1 MPWNGYNF
9 EDSILLNEKIVK
21 EDIFTSIHIDEFEV
35 MARDTK
41 LGPEEITRDIP
52 NVSEEALKNLDEAG
66 IVYIGAE
73 VAAGDIL
80 VGKITPKGE
89 SPMTPEEKLLR
100 AIFGEKASDVRDTSL
115 RVPPGVQGTIVE
127 VRVFNRHGVDKDERA
142 QAIEREEIERLAK
155 DRDDEQAILDRN
167 VYARLA
173 EMLSAKV
180 AISGPKG
187 FKKDQ
192 TLSRD
197 MLDEYPR
204 SQWWVFAVADDA
216 LMGEIEAMRKQYDEA
231 KKGLESRFLDKVE
244 KLQRGDELS
253 PGVMKMVKVFVAVKR
268 KIQPGDKMA
277 GRHGNKGV
285 VSRILAQEDMPFLAD
300 GTPVDIVLN
309 PLGVPSRMNVGQI
322 LETHLGWA
330 CRNLG
335 KQVGDAINAY
345 QRSLEAGPLREK
357 LKDLYGTGAKIE
369 DIDRLDE
376 TELVE
381 VAQNLTR
388 GVPIATPVFDGAR
401 EPDIVVMLEKAG
413 LDASGQTLLYDG
425 RTGEVFDR
433 KVTVG
438 VIYMLKLHHLV
449 DDKIHARS
457 IGPYSLVTQQPLG
470 GKAQFGGQRFGEME
484 VWALEAYGAAY
495 TLQEMLTVKSDDV
508 AGRTKVYE
516 SIVRGDDTFES
527 GIPESFNVLVKEMR
541 SLGLNVELNMSA
553 PPAVDGELPPAE
565 AAE

>member
-1 MPWNGYNF
+1 
-9 EDSILLNEKIVK
+9 
-21 EDIFTSIHIDEFEV
+21 

-73 VAAGDIL
+73 VQAGDIL
-80 VGKITPKGE
+80 CGKITPKGE

-155 DRDDEQAILDRN
+155 DRDDELAILDRN
-167 VYARLA
+167 VYARLTTL
-173 EMLSAKV
+173 LSGKPG
-180 AISGPKG
+180 ISGPKS
-187 FKKDQ
+187 FKKE
-192 TLSRD
+192 TVLSKEVLAD
-197 MLDEYPR
+197 YPR
-204 SQWWVFAVADDA
+204 SQWWTFAVSDDA

-244 KLQRGDELS
+244 KLQRGDELP

-285 VSRILAQEDMPFLAD
+285 VSKIVPQEDMPFLED

-330 CRNLG
+330 CAGLG
-335 KQVGDAINAY
+335 RQVNEAVNAY
-345 QRSLEAGPLREK
+345 MKAGDLTPLRKK
-357 LKDLYGTGAKIE
+357 LGEVYGENETVSS
-369 DIDRLDE
+369 LNDE
-376 TELVE
+376 EVVELGH
-381 VAQNLTR
+381 NLKR
-388 GVPIATPVFDGAR
+388 GVPIATPVFDGAH
-401 EPDIVVMLEKAG
+401 EPDIVRLLKQAG
-413 LDASGQTLLYDG
+413 LDGSGQSTLYDG
-425 RTGEVFDR
+425 RTGDAFDR

-438 VIYMLKLHHLV
+438 YI
-449 DDKIHARS
+449 
-457 IGPYSLVTQQPLG
+457 
-470 GKAQFGGQRFGEME
+470 
-484 VWALEAYGAAY
+484 
-495 TLQEMLTVKSDDV
+495 
-508 AGRTKVYE
+508 
-516 SIVRGDDTFES
+516 
-527 GIPESFNVLVKEMR
+527 
-541 SLGLNVELNMSA
+541 
-553 PPAVDGELPPAE
+553 
-565 AAE
+565 